1 MTHKKVAIL
10 GGGLSGLYAAYL
22 LEQQGST
29 DYLLLEA
36 RDTFG
41 GRIQSFAPESSDASF
56 DLGPAWFWPDIQPQF
71 AQLIMELGLESF
83 NQYDTGNMLIE
94 RSLSETPNEV
104 AGFVSSPVSMR
115 LKQGMESLIK
125 VLRKRLK
132 NPHIYVS
139 KQVTML
145 DRQQDHV
152 VIHYH
157 DSHDKQ
163 LQSVTVDHVLL
174 ATPPRL
180 VIDSIHFTPEL
191 PSKLTKHWQNTAT
204 WMAPHAKYIAVYEHP
219 FWREQ
224 GLSGSAR
231 SLAGPMVEIHDAS
244 QGNES
249 NHAALFGF
257 IGIPA
262 TQRKEIGELQMKAY
276 CQQQLVRLFGEQ
288 ANNLKADVIKDWAQD
303 GYTATQQDANDAI
316 HSLAPLCYVE
326 HGPWQ
331 HKLTGIAS
339 EWAVEFPGYLAG
351 AIEAAELGVSRYL
364 ALKALTGT

>member
-1 MTHKKVAIL
+1 MTHIKVAIL

-22 LEQQGST
+22 LEQQGIT
-29 DYLLLEA
+29 DYLLLEV

-41 GRIQSFAPESSDASF
+41 GRIQSFTPENSDASF

-71 AQLIMELGLESF
+71 AQLIMDLELESF

-94 RSLSETPNEV
+94 RSLSESPNEV

-132 NPHIYVS
+132 NPQIYVS

-145 DRQQDHV
+145 ERQQDNV

-163 LQSVTVDHVLL
+163 TQSVTVDHVLL
-174 ATPPRL
+174 AIPPRL

-219 FWREQ
+219 FWRER

-231 SLAGPMVEIHDAS
+231 SLVGPMVEIHDAS
-244 QGNES
+244 QGSES

-262 TQRKEIGELQMKAY
+262 TQRKEIGALQMKAY
-276 CQQQLVRLFGEQ
+276 CKQQLVRLFGEQ

-364 ALKALTGT
+364 ALKALAST